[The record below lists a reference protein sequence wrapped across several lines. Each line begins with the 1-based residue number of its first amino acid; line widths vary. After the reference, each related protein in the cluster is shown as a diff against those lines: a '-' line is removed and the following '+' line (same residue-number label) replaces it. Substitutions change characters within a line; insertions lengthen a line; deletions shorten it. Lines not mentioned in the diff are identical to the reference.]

1 MLYLL
6 VTTSP
11 AIPMIY
17 SIKFLVFDVL
27 GAYPLVPKSGHYH
40 KNQPARLPIVIKFL
54 NVIKNGEKYKKVIK
68 FSVIIVTEICQQ

>member
-11 AIPMIY
+11 ATPMIY
-17 SIKFLVFDVL
+17 SIKFLVFDFL
-27 GAYPLVPKSGHYH
+27 GVYSLVPKSGHYH
-40 KNQPARLPIVIKFL
+40 KNQPAGLPIVIKVL
-54 NVIKNGEKYKKVIK
+54 SVIKNGEKYKKVIK